1 MTCNNSIHDLNCPDS
16 YNNNALK
23 SASASV
29 SATAVNQQPKQFVFN
44 QSEVNILDKSLKACQ
59 FYITKNKNQ
68 YQNPQDIIKELTTA
82 SNILSARRQ
91 NKQNQNQ
98 QSTKLKGASSLD
110 NNINNPFKSLDN
122 IRKMVGLTTTTTSN
136 ESATAVSH
144 LKGASDS
151 THNNNI
157 FCSKKEHLKVLLKQF
172 NLI

>member
-23 SASASV
+23 SSSASASV
-29 SATAVNQQPKQFVFN
+29 AVNQQPKQFVFN
-44 QSEVNILDKSLKACQ
+44 QQEVNILSKSLEVCQ
-59 FYITKNKNQ
+59 FYITKNQ
-68 YQNPQDIIKELTTA
+68 AQFQQSQDIIKELTTA

-98 QSTKLKGASSLD
+98 QSLKGASLD
-110 NNINNPFKSLDN
+110 INNNNPFKSLDN
-122 IRKMVGLTTTTTSN
+122 IRKMVGLTTTSN

-157 FCSKKEHLKVLLKQF
+157 FCSKKEHLKDLLKQF

>member
-23 SASASV
+23 SASAS
-29 SATAVNQQPKQFVFN
+29 AAINQQQKQFVFN
-44 QSEVNILDKSLKACQ
+44 QQEVNILDKSLKACK
-59 FYITKNKNQ
+59 FYITKNQ
-68 YQNPQDIIKELTTA
+68 AQFQQSQDIIKELTTA
-82 SNILSARRQ
+82 SSILNSRQ
-91 NKQNQNQ
+91 NTKNQNQ

-110 NNINNPFKSLDN
+110 NNINNPFKLLDN
-122 IRKMVGLTTTTTSN
+122 IRKMVGLTTTSN

-157 FCSKKEHLKVLLKQF
+157 FCSKKEHLKDLLKQF

>member
-44 QSEVNILDKSLKACQ
+44 QQEVNILSKSLEVCQ
-59 FYITKNKNQ
+59 FYITKNQ
-68 YQNPQDIIKELTTA
+68 AQFQQSQDIIKKLTTA
-82 SNILSARRQ
+82 SNILNARRQ

-98 QSTKLKGASSLD
+98 QSLKGASLD
-110 NNINNPFKSLDN
+110 INNNNPFKSLDN
-122 IRKMVGLTTTTTSN
+122 IRKMIGLTTSN
-136 ESATAVSH
+136 ESASH

-151 THNNNI
+151 TQNNNNI
-157 FCSKKEHLKVLLKQF
+157 CSKKEHLKDLLKQF